1 MKKFAFLILLVMFFT
16 GAVSAAEK
24 PTVGYVN
31 LHKVLLE
38 SKVGKRNKADLDRLI
53 KEKES
58 TLAGE
63 ESKLQALQQ
72 AFQKDQ
78 LLMTDAQKLEKQ
90 KAFQE
95 KAEAYQ
101 KMVGEAKQAVSKKDS
116 EFANKS
122 AAEIKAVVADV
133 VDPAEERR
141 HEGGADRRGQDRLG
155 RREHQGHI
163 DRDVIGDQTGAG
175 GDAGGGHYAARIGR
189 RIGMDHRDIH
199 AFHQQRRRALRGAR
213 QAAAPAS

>member
-1 MKKFAFLILLVMFFT
+1 MKKFAFFILLIMFFT
-16 GAVSAAEK
+16 GVVSAAEK
-24 PTVGYVN
+24 PTIGYVN

-38 SKVGKRNKADLDRLI
+38 SKVGKRNKADLDKLI

-101 KMVGEAKQAVSKKDS
+101 KLVGEAKQVVSKKDN
-116 EFANKS
+116 EYANKS
-122 AAEIKAVVADV
+122 VTDIKAVVADV
-133 VDPAEERR
+133 AKEMKLNLVLDASEGRVLYAEE
-141 HEGGADRRGQDRLG
+141 
-155 RREHQGHI
+155 
-163 DRDVIGDQTGAG
+163 
-175 GDAGGGHYAARIGR
+175 
-189 RIGMDHRDIH
+189 GMDLTQKVIEKYD
-199 AFHQQRRRALRGAR
+199 AKAK
-213 QAAAPAS
+213 

>member
-1 MKKFAFLILLVMFFT
+1 MKKFILFVLLAMFSA
-16 GAVSAAEK
+16 GVASAAEK
-24 PTVGYVN
+24 PSVGYVN

-38 SKVGKRNKADLDRLI
+38 SKVGKRNQTELNKLI

-58 TLAGE
+58 MLAGE

-72 AFQKDQ
+72 SFQKDQ

-101 KMVGEAKQAVSKKDS
+101 KMVGEAKQAVSRKDN

-122 AAEIKAVVADV
+122 ATEIKAIIADV
-133 VDPAEERR
+133 AKEMKLNLVLDSSEGNVLYSEE
-141 HEGGADRRGQDRLG
+141 
-155 RREHQGHI
+155 
-163 DRDVIGDQTGAG
+163 
-175 GDAGGGHYAARIGR
+175 
-189 RIGMDHRDIH
+189 GMDLTQKVIEKYD
-199 AFHQQRRRALRGAR
+199 AK
-213 QAAAPAS
+213 SK

>member
-1 MKKFAFLILLVMFFT
+1 MGCYDAARPANRGPDNHSKERAMKKFALLTLLIMFFA

-38 SKVGKRNKADLDRLI
+38 SKVGKRNKTDLDKLI

-63 ESKLQALQQ
+63 ESKLQAMQQ

-78 LLMTDAQKLEKQ
+78 LLMTDPQKLEKQ

-101 KMVGEAKQAVSKKDS
+101 KMVGEAKQAVSKKDN
-116 EFANKS
+116 EFASKS
-122 AAEIKAVVADV
+122 VAEIKAVIADLAKEMKLHLV
-133 VDPAEERR
+133 LDASEGNVLYAEE
-141 HEGGADRRGQDRLG
+141 
-155 RREHQGHI
+155 
-163 DRDVIGDQTGAG
+163 
-175 GDAGGGHYAARIGR
+175 
-189 RIGMDHRDIH
+189 GMDLTQKVIEKYD
-199 AFHQQRRRALRGAR
+199 AKAK
-213 QAAAPAS
+213 